1 MLLVLVFSVYI
12 GYRILT
18 YDYMSIEEIENA
30 KLYCRYVN
38 EVHLTSD
45 LEFVCT

>member
-1 MLLVLVFSVYI
+1 
-12 GYRILT
+12 
-18 YDYMSIEEIENA
+18 MSTEEIENA
-30 KLYCRYVN
+30 KLYRRYVN